1 MSLFELE
8 GGRLVPAQFGRTV
21 RDGLTEE
28 LLESVRSQ
36 VLEIIARPL
45 FPVTWRDLSRGV
57 DDDHAP
63 RLTALDA
70 TGQVVCVEVTR
81 HLTSSNLISALSA
94 LADTAALSWTD
105 LARVYPGGIPSF
117 RADWLT
123 FRDSMPPSPGAGPRL
138 IMVVGEIDPSARA
151 ALEVLVASGV
161 EVHELSLRTM
171 SNGRSFLV
179 VNPVGPRVY
188 AHVPQILGQNADVQ
202 PLEVAASSSD
212 ATQRSTEIARETN
225 AIRVGGDVDSA
236 STYQSEASL
245 KQGEGFERG
254 SALFPVH
261 GVAPRYP
268 RVSRTS
274 VRRENTHASRTQVG
288 GISEQLPTRARSF
301 AESAEIADHIT
312 QRLSPVS
319 SLGRSES
326 VPTKSSQAEPLFP
339 SRRSAAQGNEVHGMA
354 EKNILDSHD
363 EGRAT
368 SRLEKTTSG
377 LNHDASGLLAIA
389 MILGEETPLYCD
401 QPSSQGTPFVLTANG
416 LLRVYDREFDDVA
429 EAMKYAGLLGVDGW
443 TSLHFGDPRGPH
455 LSEALVEINRQMLS
469 GRPQE
474 RRH

>member
-8 GGRLVPAQFGRTV
+8 RGRLVPAQFGRTV
-21 RDGLTEE
+21 TDGLTEE
-28 LLESVRSQ
+28 LLESVRAQ

-45 FPVTWRDLSRGV
+45 FPVTWRDLSRGSG
-57 DDDHAP
+57 DDHAP

-138 IMVVGEIDPSARA
+138 IMVVGSIDPSARA

-161 EVHELSLRTM
+161 EVHELSLRAM
-171 SNGRSFLV
+171 SNGRSFLA

-202 PLEVAASSSD
+202 PLEVAASSD
-212 ATQRSTEIARETN
+212 TAKRSTEVSRET
-225 AIRVGGDVDSA
+225 
-236 STYQSEASL
+236 
-245 KQGEGFERG
+245 RG
-254 SALFPVH
+254 SRVAIEPGQPDVRAGEAVPAPGERSGRGAVLFPAH
-261 GVAPRYP
+261 GVAPAYP
-268 RVSRTS
+268 RVTRPSSVDEAKAQVVGEDVLPSRS
-274 VRRENTHASRTQVG
+274 G
-288 GISEQLPTRARSF
+288 GVLSDSF
-301 AESAEIADHIT
+301 AQSAEVAESLA
-312 QRLSPVS
+312 QKLSPVAPREQRG
-319 SLGRSES
+319 GRAVKVGE
-326 VPTKSSQAEPLFP
+326 AEPLFP
-339 SRRSAAQGNEVHGMA
+339 SRRSVVHREVLQDVAGGDAAEPLEERQGASTLGQEP
-354 EKNILDSHD
+354 
-363 EGRAT
+363 
-368 SRLEKTTSG
+368 SG
-377 LNHDASGLLAIA
+377 LVRDASGLLAIA
-389 MILGEETPLYCD
+389 MVLGEETPLYCD
-401 QPSSQGTPFVLTANG
+401 QPSSEGTPFVLTADG
-416 LLRVYDREFDDVA
+416 LLRVWYREFDDVA

-455 LSEALVEINRQMLS
+455 LAEALVEINRQMLS